1 MGYIKTMEYYSAVKK
16 NEILPLAATLMD
28 LGSVKCFS
36 GSLVVKKKKTQK
48 KQTNKKNLL
57 QETRDVGE
65 YLGQEDPL
73 KEGMATH
80 SSIFA
85 WKIPWKEEPDRLWSI
100 RAQRVGH
107 N

>member
-1 MGYIKTMEYYSAVKK
+1 MAYYSAVKK

-28 LGSVKCFS
+28 LGSAKCFS
-36 GSLVVKKKKTQK
+36 GALILKKKKQK
-48 KQTNKKNLL
+48 KKTLL
-57 QETRDVGE
+57 QETRDVGQS
-65 YLGQEDPL
+65 LGQEDPL

-100 RAQRVGH
+100 RSQRVGH